1 MDVSKTLLAIAWAYA
16 AASIGF
22 LAPVVLAVRRGQ
34 SLADGKWLGVA
45 LLVAIIWWATF
56 LLLMF
61 WWFFGGGHMNWTNW
75 EFWKTATIEDVRK
88 LDVGARGALNRTPLH
103 LAAANGSPEN
113 IRTLVELGADKDARD
128 RNGNT
133 PLDLAKSWEQVGNIE
148 TLEKL
153 GATRGSV

>member
-88 LDVGARGALNRTPLH
+88 LDVGARGALNRTPLQM
-103 LAAANGSPEN
+103 
-113 IRTLVELGADKDARD
+113 RLVERWSHAAQQFAIIGDDDQAIYAFQGAAR
-128 RNGNT
+128 
-133 PLDLAKSWEQVGNIE
+133 
-148 TLEKL
+148 
-153 GATRGSV
+153 